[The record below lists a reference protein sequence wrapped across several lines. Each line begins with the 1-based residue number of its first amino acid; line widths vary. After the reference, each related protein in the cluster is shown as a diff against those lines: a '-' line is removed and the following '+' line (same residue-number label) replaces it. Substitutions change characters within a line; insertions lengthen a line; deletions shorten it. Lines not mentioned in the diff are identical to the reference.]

1 MKHQSPKSSPSNPA
15 LARHLFIWL
24 TLVGIVAAIAWW
36 LWPSPPAPTALPRA
50 GSSMGGAVIAP
61 AADYSPLIG
70 KWQRTDGDYLIEI
83 SSAAADG
90 KLAAKYFNP
99 RPINIGKAMGLIDGG
114 KLTALIEL
122 RDVNYPGSTYRLRH
136 DGTRLTGDY
145 FQATQ
150 GETFQVEFVRVP

>member
-1 MKHQSPKSSPSNPA
+1 MKQKSPNPA
-15 LARHLFIWL
+15 VARHVFIWL

-36 LWPSPPAPTALPRA
+36 LWPAPPAPSPLAGG
-50 GSSMGGAVIAP
+50 GSSIGGGVKAA

-70 KWQRTDGDYLIEI
+70 KWQRSDGEYLIEI
-83 SSAAADG
+83 TSAAPDG
-90 KLAAKYFNP
+90 KLEAKYFNP
-99 RPINIGKAMGLIDGG
+99 GPINVGKAMGVIDGG

-136 DGTRLTGDY
+136 AGDKMTGDY